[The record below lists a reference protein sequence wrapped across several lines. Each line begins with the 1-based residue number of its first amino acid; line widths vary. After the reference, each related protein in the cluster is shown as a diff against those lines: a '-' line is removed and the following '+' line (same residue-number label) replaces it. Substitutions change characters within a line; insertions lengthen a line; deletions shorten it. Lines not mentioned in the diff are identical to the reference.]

1 MTGLDAHPSESS
13 VDVDIDHAAPWMTHS
28 RATGVAP
35 VEALAFAGRAWK
47 VRRPK
52 GFVLV
57 FEGATDDDAQPSD
70 YLHNV
75 LLAPAWRAAFFD
87 LVDATGL
94 VCCLRV
100 QTQHPTYRDVRGRSS
115 RGRLSP
121 GEYFHHDGCSG
132 PNKPRV
138 VEIRC
143 PYQDHA
149 RGVATAVAPFRAVV
163 PAMLQALPAEL
174 AQSAAMVMC
183 AQRLSRSPDDGEL
196 EDIQGLI
203 TRLVRRMPAE
213 AARAYFRE
221 VDRIADAWFSP
232 WQEGESRL
240 IANAG
245 GLTVQH
251 RRAYQEVHR
260 GGVATGRLVKRWPH
274 EELVEG
280 HGLPPE
286 LLACRGEDGECAR
299 GKE

>member
-1 MTGLDAHPSESS
+1 MTWASTIEAKPE
-13 VDVDIDHAAPWMTHS
+13 
-28 RATGVAP
+28 RAELGP
-35 VEALAFAGRAWK
+35 PGERLLFAERVWR

-52 GFVLV
+52 AFVLV
-57 FEGATDDDAQPSD
+57 FEGAPTDDGVAQPAD
-70 YLHNV
+70 YLHEV

-100 QTQHPTYRDVRGRSS
+100 QTEHPTYRDVRGRSS

-132 PNKPRV
+132 PTKPRI

-174 AQSAAMVMC
+174 AQSAAMVEC
-183 AQRLSRSPDDGEL
+183 AQRLTAAADDEEL
-196 EDIQGLI
+196 EDIQGVI

-221 VDRIADAWFSP
+221 VDRRADAWFSP

-240 IANAG
+240 MVNAG
-245 GLTVQH
+245 SGLTLQH

-274 EELVEG
+274 EELVDG
-280 HGLPPE
+280 VGAVDPAVLA
-286 LLACRGEDGECAR
+286 LACRDEDERCER
-299 GKE
+299 SSRR